1 MTPPAGDDDGD
12 RYRLTAGDV
21 LACIGILLGYVMA
34 IWL

>member
-1 MTPPAGDDDGD
+1 MTPPADDGD

-21 LACIGILLGYVMA
+21 LACIGILLAYALA